1 MFAEVVVN
9 TINKDNA
16 VCVPTNAIVPK
27 GARSVVY
34 VVDEENRARERE
46 VEIGIENTT
55 YVEIIKGVSVGEEVI
70 TKGSTLVA
78 EGTLVRVI
86 TGGAN

>member
-1 MFAEVVVN
+1 
-9 TINKDNA
+9 
-16 VCVPTNAIVPK
+16 
-27 GARSVVY
+27 Y

-46 VEIGIENTT
+46 VETGIENNS
-55 YVEIIKGVSVGEEVI
+55 YVEIVKGVSVGEEVI

-86 TGGAN
+86 SGGAN